1 MAAEMNLS
9 LAAAWFRTVE
19 IAGEGIVC
27 FGTRVDY
34 SSTAPG
40 PDKRI
45 ARNSEGLIL

>member
-19 IAGEGIVC
+19 IAG
-27 FGTRVDY
+27 VDY